1 LNPNFASGLAAI
13 VVRNFGFAAL
23 VIETQMAAI
32 ARPPLSVHAT
42 NPRLFHDAVH
52 ADDKILLISGAGT
65 E

>member
-1 LNPNFASGLAAI
+1 M
-13 VVRNFGFAAL
+13 

-32 ARPPLSVHAT
+32 ARPPLSVRAT
-42 NPRLFHDAVH
+42 NPRLFHDALH